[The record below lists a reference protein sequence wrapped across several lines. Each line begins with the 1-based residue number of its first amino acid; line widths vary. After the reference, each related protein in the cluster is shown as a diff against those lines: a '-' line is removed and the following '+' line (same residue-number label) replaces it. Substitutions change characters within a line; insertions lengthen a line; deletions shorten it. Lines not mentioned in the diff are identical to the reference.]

1 MPTTRAL
8 EEDLNLN
15 RIVSQ
20 QFDMAARYLEI
31 HPALLGQIKVCNN
44 VYYFQF
50 PVRFGGDHFEI
61 FEGWRAEHSQHQKPV
76 KGGTRFSEMVDQDEI
91 MALAAL
97 MTYKCAIVDVPF
109 GGSKGG
115 VRFNPKK
122 YNDEQIEKI
131 TRRYTA
137 ELIRKEFIGPGE
149 NVPGPDVGTGEREMA
164 WMADTYD
171 TFKPG
176 GIDNLACVT
185 GKPVSQGGIAG
196 RREATGRGVQYGIRE
211 AFQYP
216 EDLKKIGLTPGLSG
230 KSLVVQGFG
239 NVGYYASKFLSE
251 DEGVR
256 IVGIGELDGALYNP
270 KGIDIEKLSQFR
282 RETGS
287 IRNFP
292 GAETL
297 ANPDAIW
304 DMECDILLPA
314 AMENQITLANVD
326 RIKARVLAEAANG
339 PTTPAAEA
347 QLHARGVMI
356 IPDIFLNAGGVTV
369 SYFEWGKNLSHMRFG
384 RLQKH
389 LDEIRNQRLVTAV
402 ESTIGKPLPAEDKRF
417 LVRGPEEI
425 DLVNSGL
432 AESMVTAY
440 RDIRTTHQTVAPL
453 ESMRVA
459 AFIIAIQ
466 KVALAYEQLGPPDAE
481 LLG

>member
-1 MPTTRAL
+1 MPTAIR
-8 EEDLNLN
+8 EDLNLN
-15 RIVSQ
+15 RIVSS
-20 QFDMAARYLEI
+20 QFDRAARYLDI
-31 HPALLGQIKVCNN
+31 HPALLSQIKACNN

-50 PVRFGGDHFEI
+50 PVRFGGDHVEI
-61 FEGWRAEHSQHQKPV
+61 FEGWRAEHSQHRKPV
-76 KGGTRFSEMVDQDEI
+76 KGGTRFSELVNQDEI

-97 MTYKCAIVDVPF
+97 MTYKCAVADVPF

-122 YNDEQIEKI
+122 YNVEQIEKI

-137 ELIRKEFIGPGE
+137 ELIKKDFMGPGE

-171 TFKPG
+171 TFNPG

-211 AFQYP
+211 AFQHS
-216 EDLKKIGLTPGLSG
+216 EDLKKIGLTPGLAG
-230 KSLVVQGFG
+230 KSVVFQGFG
-239 NVGYYASKFLSE
+239 NVGYYASKFLAEE
-251 DEGVR
+251 DGCR
-256 IVGIGELDGALYNP
+256 ITAVAEWDAAVHST
-270 KGIDIEKLSQFR
+270 KGIDIEKLNQYR
-282 RETGS
+282 QQTGS

-292 GAETL
+292 DAETL
-297 ANPDAIW
+297 PDPDGIW
-304 DMECDILLPA
+304 DIECDILIPA
-314 AMENQITLANVD
+314 ALENQITLENVH
-326 RIKARVLAEAANG
+326 RIRAKVLAEAANG
-339 PTTPAAEA
+339 PTTPGAEE
-347 QLHARGVMI
+347 QLHSRGVFI

-389 LDEIRNQRLVTAV
+389 LEEIRNQKLVSSI
-402 ESTIGKPLPAEDKRF
+402 EKTIGKEIPAADKKF

-432 AESMVTAY
+432 EESMVSAY
-440 RDIRTTHQTVAPL
+440 REIRENHLSRVPN
-453 ESMRVA
+453 ESMRIA
-459 AFIIAIQ
+459 AFIIAIE
-466 KVALAYEQLGPPDAE
+466 KVALTYEQLGIFP
-481 LLG
+481 

>member
-1 MPTTRAL
+1 MTTRHPVK
-8 EEDLNLN
+8 EDLNFN
-15 RIVSQ
+15 RIVSM
-20 QFDMAARYLEI
+20 QFDQAARYLDI
-31 HPALLGQIKVCNN
+31 HPALLSQIKACNN

-50 PVRFGGDHFEI
+50 PVRFGGDHVEI
-61 FEGWRAEHSQHQKPV
+61 FEGWRAEHSQHKKPV
-76 KGGTRFSEMVDQDEI
+76 KGGTRYSELVNQDEI

-115 VRFNPKK
+115 IRFNPKN
-122 YNDEQIEKI
+122 YSVEQIEKI

-137 ELIRKEFIGPGE
+137 ELIRKDFIGPGE

-185 GKPVSQGGIAG
+185 GKPVSQGGIEG

-211 AFQYP
+211 AFQHP
-216 EDLKKIGLTPGLSG
+216 EDLKSIGLTSGLDG
-230 KSLVVQGFG
+230 KTIAIQGFG

-251 DEGVR
+251 EDGCRVMA
-256 IVGIGELDGALYNP
+256 VAELDGALYNP
-270 KGIDIEKLSQFR
+270 KGIQIEELSQFR

-287 IRNFP
+287 IKNFP

-297 ANPDAIW
+297 KSPDAIW
-304 DMECDILLPA
+304 DMECDILIPA
-314 AMENQITLANVD
+314 AMENQINLENVH
-326 RIKARVLAEAANG
+326 RIKAKVLAEAANG
-339 PTTPAAEA
+339 PTTPGAEA
-347 QLHARGVMI
+347 ALHSRGVWI

-369 SYFEWGKNLSHMRFG
+369 SYFEWGRNLSHMRFG

-389 LDEIRNQRLVTAV
+389 LEEIRNQKFVSSV
-402 ESTIGKPLPAEDKRF
+402 ERTIGKLLLDSDKRF

-432 AESMVTAY
+432 EESMVSAY
-440 RDIRTTHQTVAPL
+440 RNIRETHDKLVPH

-459 AFIIAIQ
+459 AFVIAIER
-466 KVALAYEQLGPPDAE
+466 VALTYEQLGIFP
-481 LLG
+481 

>member
-1 MPTTRAL
+1 MPTTLAVK
-8 EEDLNLN
+8 EDLNLN

-20 QFDMAARYLEI
+20 QFDQAARYLEI
-31 HPALLGQIKVCNN
+31 HPALLSQIKACNN

-50 PVRFGGDHFEI
+50 PVRFGGNHFEI
-61 FEGWRAEHSQHQKPV
+61 FEGWRAEHSQHRKPV
-76 KGGTRFSEMVDQDEI
+76 KGGTRFSELVDQDEI

-122 YNDEQIEKI
+122 YSAEQIEKI

-137 ELIRKEFIGPGE
+137 ELIRKDYMGPGE

-211 AFQYP
+211 AFQYAD
-216 EDLKKIGLTPGLSG
+216 DLKKVGLTPGLDG
-230 KSLVVQGFG
+230 KSIVIQGFG

-251 DEGVR
+251 D
-256 IVGIGELDGALYNP
+256 DGARITAIAEYDGAVYNP
-270 KGIDIEKLSQFR
+270 KGIEIEKLNQFR

-292 GAETL
+292 GAEML
-297 ANPDAIW
+297 ANSDAIW
-304 DMECDILLPA
+304 DMECDILIPA
-314 AMENQITLANVD
+314 ALENQVTLGNVN
-326 RIKARVLAEAANG
+326 RIKAKVLAEAANG
-339 PTTPAAEA
+339 PTTPGAEA
-347 QLHARGVMI
+347 QLHSRGVLI

-389 LDEIRNQRLVTAV
+389 LEEIRNQKLVSAV
-402 ESTIGKPLPAEDKRF
+402 ERTIGKLLPDADKKF

-432 AESMVTAY
+432 EESMVSAY
-440 RDIRTTHQTVAPL
+440 RDLRETHQTIAPN
-453 ESMRVA
+453 ESMRAA

-466 KVALAYEQLGPPDAE
+466 KVAQTYEQLGIFP
-481 LLG
+481 